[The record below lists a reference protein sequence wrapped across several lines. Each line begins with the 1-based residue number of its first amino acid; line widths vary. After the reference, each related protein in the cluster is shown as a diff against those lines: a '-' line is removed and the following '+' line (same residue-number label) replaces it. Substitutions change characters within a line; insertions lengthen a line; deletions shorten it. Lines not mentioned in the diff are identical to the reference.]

1 METIK
6 QIRDAVASELE
17 SRGLD
22 NRKFLREIRAGK
34 RDDGPY
40 MIGALAATRLAEQS
54 AKSG

>member
-17 SRGLD
+17 NRGLD